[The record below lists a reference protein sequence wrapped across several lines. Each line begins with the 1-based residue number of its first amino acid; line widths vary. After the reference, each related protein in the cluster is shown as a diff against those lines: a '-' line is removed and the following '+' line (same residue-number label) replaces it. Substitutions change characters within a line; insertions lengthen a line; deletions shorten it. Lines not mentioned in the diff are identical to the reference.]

1 MPLSFMFA
9 PGQLLVLLLRLRDF
23 RLGDRDEG
31 REVEDIGAT
40 ESQLVA
46 GLGKGEDAMRSHAQG
61 TVGICGL
68 SVRSHNSHASNN
80 GD

>member
-1 MPLSFMFA
+1 MFA

-40 ESQLVA
+40 ESQLIV
-46 GLGKGEDAMRSHAQG
+46 GLGKGEDTMRSHAQG

-68 SVRSHNSHASNN
+68 SVRSYNSHASNN